1 MYSDGRARG
10 AGSRPENPGQGDLR
24 RSIPRQGGPL
34 PGGAD
39 REAGE
44 AKEAFRRIR
53 ESFRIPDAFSLW
65 EEYRE
70 RLTGCVLD
78 EGRAV
83 PGWRLPEGQSPAA
96 DADRSLAVLG
106 AGAMNDL
113 DLKRLAARFRTVVLI
128 DSDLSSLEE
137 GLRRYG
143 LEGTGEIRLLRGS
156 LTGITEADAEDFFC
170 ALYTRS
176 VRSARAGRL
185 TPERFL
191 SDSLELLSGL
201 EQRLFRTG
209 EAFQALLPPGGFDTV
224 VCAGLHSQLFSLLT
238 LSWQVLAGSLSEQ
251 VFRGP
256 VPAEP
261 VLQRVKEWNG
271 ALIPLLDRAV
281 LRAARRRALFGFEYD
296 PAAPVE
302 GAFQGLRDVQGLSAG
317 LEPADSLGLSAE
329 QGLAAGQEPPVRLSH
344 LADLTWPF
352 SPSRGRYYTM
362 RILDLWKEDVT

>member
-24 RSIPRQGGPL
+24 RDIPRQDGL
-34 PGGAD
+34 VPGGAD

-83 PGWRLPEGQSPAA
+83 PGNSV
-96 DADRSLAVLG
+96 AVLG

-143 LEGTGEIRLLRGS
+143 LEETGEIRLLRGS
-156 LTGITEADAEDFFC
+156 LTGITEADAEDFFR

-185 TPERFL
+185 TSERFL
-191 SDSLELLSGL
+191 ADSLELLSGL
-201 EQRLFRTG
+201 EQRLFRTA

-302 GAFQGLRDVQGLSAG
+302 GAFQGLRDVQGLAAG

-329 QGLAAGQEPPVRLSH
+329 QGLSAGQEPPVRLSH

-362 RILDLWKEDVT
+362 RILDLRKEDVT

>member
-1 MYSDGRARG
+1 M
-10 AGSRPENPGQGDLR
+10 
-24 RSIPRQGGPL
+24 

-53 ESFRIPDAFSLW
+53 ESFRVPDAFSLW

-70 RLTGCVLD
+70 QLTDCVL
-78 EGRAV
+78 GGRRAV
-83 PGWRLPEGQSPAA
+83 PGQRVPEGNSPAG

-113 DLKRLAARFRTVVLI
+113 DLRRLAAQFQPVCLI

-143 LEGTGEIRLLRGS
+143 LEDSARTAGRGQSGGIPGTGTAGGEIRLLRGS
-156 LTGITEADAEDFFC
+156 LTGITEADAEDFFR

-185 TPERFL
+185 TSERFL
-191 SDSLELLSGL
+191 ADSLELLSAL
-201 EQRLFRTG
+201 EQRLFRTA
-209 EAFQALLPPGGFDTV
+209 EAFLVLLPPGGFDTV

-261 VLQRVKEWNG
+261 VLQRVKVWNAG
-271 ALIPLLDRAV
+271 LIPLLDRAV
-281 LRAARRRALFGFEYD
+281 LRTARRRVLFGFEHD
-296 PAAPVE
+296 PASPVE
-302 GAFQGLRDVQGLSAG
+302 GAFQGLQDVQGLSAG
-317 LEPADSLGLSAE
+317 QKPADSLGLSAE
-329 QGLAAGQEPPVRLSH
+329 QELSAGQEPPVRLSH

>member
-24 RSIPRQGGPL
+24 RDIPRRDGL
-34 PGGAD
+34 VPGGAD

-83 PGWRLPEGQSPAA
+83 PGQRLPEGQSSAA

-185 TPERFL
+185 TPEHFL

-201 EQRLFRTG
+201 EQRLFRTA

-302 GAFQGLRDVQGLSAG
+302 GAFQGLRDVQGLAAG

-329 QGLAAGQEPPVRLSH
+329 QELSAGQEPPVRLSH

>member
-1 MYSDGRARG
+1 M
-10 AGSRPENPGQGDLR
+10 
-24 RSIPRQGGPL
+24 

-83 PGWRLPEGQSPAA
+83 PGQRLPEGQSPAADADQCPAGRADHGPAA

-156 LTGITEADAEDFFC
+156 LTGITEADAEEFFC

-176 VRSARAGRL
+176 VWSARAGRL

-191 SDSLELLSGL
+191 ADSLELLSGL

-209 EAFQALLPPGGFDTV
+209 EAFQALLPPGGFDRV

-261 VLQRVKEWNG
+261 VLQRVKAWNG

-302 GAFQGLRDVQGLSAG
+302 GAFQGLRDVQGLAAG

-329 QGLAAGQEPPVRLSH
+329 QELSAGQEPPVRLSH

>member
-1 MYSDGRARG
+1 M
-10 AGSRPENPGQGDLR
+10 
-24 RSIPRQGGPL
+24 

-83 PGWRLPEGQSPAA
+83 PGQRLPEGQSPAA
-96 DADRSLAVLG
+96 DADQCPAGRADHGPAADADRSVAVLG

-156 LTGITEADAEDFFC
+156 LTGITEADAEDFFR

-176 VRSARAGRL
+176 VRSARA
-185 TPERFL
+185 
-191 SDSLELLSGL
+191 
-201 EQRLFRTG
+201 
-209 EAFQALLPPGGFDTV
+209 
-224 VCAGLHSQLFSLLT
+224 
-238 LSWQVLAGSLSEQ
+238 
-251 VFRGP
+251 
-256 VPAEP
+256 
-261 VLQRVKEWNG
+261 
-271 ALIPLLDRAV
+271 
-281 LRAARRRALFGFEYD
+281 
-296 PAAPVE
+296 
-302 GAFQGLRDVQGLSAG
+302 
-317 LEPADSLGLSAE
+317 
-329 QGLAAGQEPPVRLSH
+329 
-344 LADLTWPF
+344 
-352 SPSRGRYYTM
+352 
-362 RILDLWKEDVT
+362 